1 MYIIFGLLD
10 HDLTSFF
17 SPWNTEGTRMTLR
30 AISIRDQLLNQED
43 SVGDNLVNKDF
54 DNLIVYYNR

>member
-1 MYIIFGLLD
+1 
-10 HDLTSFF
+10 
-17 SPWNTEGTRMTLR
+17 MTLR